1 MKRLSEMLMESLEE
15 KSFEGYIIII
25 TNDDSYGKLTLL
37 NEGEW
42 RHSGEKDYWLRK
54 ERENELWH
62 VHIAHKRHKRTKIK
76 QVAWRE
82 DGKRKD
88 KKTFDTNFKGI
99 ETAKRITRDVLG
111 LDADFILESVTG
123 VGEESLLLEDI
134 QSIGNIL
141 DVYVFSFYK

>member
-15 KSFEGYIIII
+15 ESFEGYIIII

-62 VHIAHKRHKRTKIK
+62 VHIAHERHKRTKIK

-82 DGKRKD
+82 DGKRKVSLRP
-88 KKTFDTNFKGI
+88 TPY
-99 ETAKRITRDVLG
+99 LP
-111 LDADFILESVTG
+111 DF
-123 VGEESLLLEDI
+123 LLRRFPELR
-134 QSIGNIL
+134 QQ
-141 DVYVFSFYK
+141 

>member
-1 MKRLSEMLMESLEE
+1 MLMESLEE
-15 KSFEGYIIII
+15 ESFEGYIIII

-62 VHIAHKRHKRTKIK
+62 VHIAHERHKRTKIK

-82 DGKRKD
+82 DGKRKVSLRP
-88 KKTFDTNFKGI
+88 TPY
-99 ETAKRITRDVLG
+99 LP
-111 LDADFILESVTG
+111 DF
-123 VGEESLLLEDI
+123 LLRRFPELR
-134 QSIGNIL
+134 QQ
-141 DVYVFSFYK
+141 